1 MSGVQRPTFSVVEFT
16 SLPQNLRTTQIRKK
30 FDKDGS
36 GFLEAKN
43 AQGQNEIYMLEQAMG
58 LDLSKYKR
66 ASSKVEITTS
76 DTGDIDY
83 HPFKTST
90 LYGSNGKPSVVING
104 QVPNKSFV
112 NSEYIE
118 RKEINGN
125 KTTTQTYIGLN
136 LELDKETSSETV
148 TKNASYGN
156 VKGLTKTET
165 KDDDGGTSVSYERG
179 SYYSRDTDEYVTSD
193 YYRLNIYKDQ
203 NGKTTG
209 YSSEVAGK
217 NAGGDTYYVKGSYKY
232 HNDETLFN
240 DKKYGK
246 LAKHTDITGKT
257 DTDPNNQ
264 KGNFEKTTVH
274 YTLNGEKAEV
284 KKSKNGRYEITQK
297 GKTNVYSH
305 DGKNLK
311 MSYVMA
317 DTIKLENGY
326 QKKVSPNGKETWYYA
341 PNGKATSQAQYHV
354 SVAKNIKVRNGKFIY
369 NNQELPAKLNKNG
382 SYTVTVGKENI
393 VLKKVKK
400 H

>member
-36 GFLEAKN
+36 GFLESKN

-66 ASSKVEITTS
+66 AASKVEITTS

-90 LYGSNGKPSVVING
+90 LYGSNGKPSVVIKG

-125 KTTTQTYIGLN
+125 KSTTQTYIGSN
-136 LELDKETSSETV
+136 LKLDKESPTETV
-148 TKNASYGN
+148 TKNVSYGN
-156 VKGLTKTET
+156 KKGLTKTEI
-165 KDDDGGTSVSYERG
+165 KDIDYTEVSYV
-179 SYYSRDTDEYVTSD
+179 D
-193 YYRLNIYKDQ
+193 K
-203 NGKTTG
+203 NGNVVACFQ
-209 YSSEVAGK
+209 EIAGK
-217 NAGGDTYYVKGSYKY
+217 NMDYTKNPYKY
-232 HNDETLFN
+232 QESETLFN
-240 DKKYGK
+240 DKKYGI
-246 LAKHTDITGKT
+246 LTKHTENTGKG
-257 DTDPNNQ
+257 DA
-264 KGNFEKTTVH
+264 VY
-274 YTLNGEKAEV
+274 YTLNGEKANV

-297 GKTNVYSH
+297 EKTNVYSH
-305 DGKNLK
+305 DGKKLK

-382 SYTVTVGKENI
+382 SYTVTVGNENI